1 MSEYPLIVDAQLLRG
16 SPIGTLVPIGG
27 YDPRA
32 GRDYHATAYVPDHLP
47 DIVELAGATHLAV
60 ATAAAAVARA
70 DQAARQ
76 LPNPRLL
83 VRPAIR
89 REAVST
95 SALEGTYAAFTDVL
109 EADFKDQAQLSA
121 SVAEVL
127 NYVHAAEEAI
137 AWVHERPITL
147 ALLQHLQGILVRGTP
162 SETRDAGRVRT
173 TQVFIGL
180 NSANV
185 EDARFVPAPPD
196 HRLRDGLLK
205 WEGWVNRPHDIHTL
219 VKMALGHYQFETLH
233 PFNDGNGRLGRLVV
247 ILQLMAAGELQLPI
261 LNLSPWLEVRRRAY
275 QDHLLNVSITGDF
288 NPWVSFFCQAVEA
301 QAYEAIR
308 QVSGLIEIK
317 QKFMDQLR
325 TLRTKGVSLQIAE
338 DLIGYPMLT
347 VRDASERYG
356 VTYQAANQA
365 VAKLADLGILQQR
378 SEGNYGRIFACND
391 VLRVMQLPPPPQ
403 QTALPFS

>member
-1 MSEYPLIVDAQLLRG
+1 MDKDLLEG
-16 SPIGTLVPIGG
+16 SPIGTLVPISG

-32 GRDYHATAYVPDHLP
+32 SREYHTSAYVPDNLHNT
-47 DIVELAGATHLAV
+47 VELSGATHTAV
-60 ATAAAAVARA
+60 ATAVAAVARA

-76 LPNPRLL
+76 LPNPLLL
-83 VRPAIR
+83 VRPSIR

-109 EADFKDQAQLSA
+109 EADFMDRANLSA
-121 SVAEVL
+121 SVSEVM

-137 AWVHERPITL
+137 AWVKDRPITL
-147 ALLQHLQGILVRGTP
+147 ALLQHLQGLLVTGTP
-162 SETRDAGRVRT
+162 SETRDAYRIRT

-185 EDARFVPAPPD
+185 EAARFVPAPPD
-196 HRLRDGLLK
+196 HRLRDGLLA
-205 WEGWVNRPHDIHTL
+205 WEGWINGTQEMHTL

-247 ILQLMAAGELQLPI
+247 VLQLMVAGELHLPI
-261 LNLSPWLEVRRRAY
+261 LNVSPWLEVRRQAY
-275 QDHLLNVSITGDF
+275 QDHLLRVSVTGDF

-301 QAYEAIR
+301 QAREATR
-308 QVSGLIEIK
+308 QVSGLIELK
-317 QKFMDQLR
+317 QSFMDRLR
-325 TLRTKGVSLQIAE
+325 ELRAKGVSLEIAE

-347 VRDASERYG
+347 VRNAADRYN

-365 VAKLADLGILQQR
+365 VAKLVDLGILQQR
-378 SEGNYGRIFACND
+378 SEGNYGRIFGCND
-391 VLRVMQLPPPPQ
+391 VLRIMQQPPA
-403 QTALPFS
+403 T

>member
-1 MSEYPLIVDAQLLRG
+1 MDAKLLG
-16 SPIGTLVPIGG
+16 QSPIGTLVSIGG

-32 GRDYHATAYVPDHLP
+32 GRDYHASAYVPDDLP
-47 DIVELAGATHLAV
+47 HNVELSGSTHLAV
-60 ATAAAAVARA
+60 ANAAAAVARA

-83 VRPAIR
+83 VRPSIR

-109 EADFKDQAQLSA
+109 EADFKDRAQLSA

-127 NYVHAAEEAI
+127 NYVRAAEEAI
-137 AWVHERPITL
+137 AWVGERPITL
-147 ALLQHLQGILVRGTP
+147 ALLQHLQGVLVRGTP

-196 HRLRDGLLK
+196 HRLRDGLLA
-205 WEGWVNRPHDIHTL
+205 WEGWINGGQEMHTL
-219 VKMALGHYQFETLH
+219 VKMALGHYQFDTLH

-275 QDHLLNVSITGDF
+275 QDHLLDVSVTGDY

-301 QAYEAIR
+301 QASEAMR

-325 TLRTKGVSLQIAE
+325 ALRAKGVSLQIAE

-347 VRDASERYG
+347 VRDAADRYG

-365 VAKLADLGILQQR
+365 VAKLVELGILQQR

-403 QTALPFS
+403 QTALPVS